1 MGRNRENRRRC
12 NTCKYQIMKKILLF
26 LSLLFISFMVSLSF
40 LLNFKNKNKEKLKK
54 YATSETNHFIT
65 NLVKEIVDSENIY
78 SNNIFKISRNN
89 NNEIEIIDFDTIEV
103 NRILERITKKIESNL
118 KKLENA
124 EIKSI
129 NFFPKFN
136 GHNFIQLKKGVLFE
150 FNDDFYNDSLLG
162 TDTKIPIRLS
172 FVGNVYT
179 YISTNIKNY
188 GYNSA
193 YLEVDINVEIKQS
206 IKLPM
211 IDFKNKVKSSY
222 PISLKIIQ
230 GTIPNYYSD
239 KFSSNSSSYS
249 LPIKK

>member
-1 MGRNRENRRRC
+1 MIKRLVFF
-12 NTCKYQIMKKILLF
+12 IIILL
-26 LSLLFISFMVSLSF
+26 LSFIISFSF
-40 LLNFKNKNKEKLKK
+40 VINFKNKNKEKLKK
-54 YATSETNHFIT
+54 YSISETKHFIS

-78 SNNIFKISRNN
+78 SNNIFKISRND

-103 NRILERITKKIESNL
+103 NRILERITKKIESSLKNL
-118 KKLENA
+118 ERA
-124 EIKSI
+124 QIKSI
-129 NFFPKFN
+129 MYFPEFN
-136 GHNFIQLKKGVLFE
+136 GHNFIKLKKGVLFE
-150 FNDDFYNDSLLG
+150 SQDDFYNDSLLG
-162 TDTKIPIRLS
+162 TDTKIPIKLS

-193 YLEVDINVEIKQS
+193 YLEVNINVEINES

-211 IDFKNKVKSSY
+211 LDFKYKIENTY
-222 PISLKIIQ
+222 PIALKIIQ
-230 GTIPNYYSD
+230 GTIPNYYGD

>member
-1 MGRNRENRRRC
+1 M
-12 NTCKYQIMKKILLF
+12 IKKIFLLIV
-26 LSLLFISFMVSLSF
+26 SLLLSF
-40 LLNFKNKNKEKLKK
+40 IIAFSFVINFKNKNKDKLKK
-54 YATSETNHFIT
+54 YSISETKHFIS

-78 SNNIFKISRNN
+78 SNNIFKISRNG

-103 NRILERITKKIESNL
+103 NKVLERITKKIEISL
-118 KKLENA
+118 KRLENA
-124 EIKSI
+124 KIKSI
-129 NFFPKFN
+129 KYFPEFN
-136 GHNFIQLKKGVLFE
+136 GHNFIKLKKGVLFE
-150 FNDDFYNDSLLG
+150 LNDDFYNDSLIG
-162 TDTKIPIRLS
+162 IDTKIPIKLS

-193 YLEVDINVEIKQS
+193 YLEVNINVEIKES

-211 IDFKNKVKSSY
+211 QEFKYKIVNTY
-222 PISLKIIQ
+222 PIALKIIQ
-230 GTIPNYYSD
+230 GTIPNYYGD

>member
-1 MGRNRENRRRC
+1 M
-12 NTCKYQIMKKILLF
+12 IKKTLLF
-26 LSLLFISFMVSLSF
+26 IFLLFISFIISF
-40 LLNFKNKNKEKLKK
+40 SFVVNFKDKNKEKLKK
-54 YATSETNHFIT
+54 YSISETKHFIS
-65 NLVKEIVDSENIY
+65 NLVKEIVDSENLY

-89 NNEIEIIDFDTIEV
+89 NNEIEIIDFDTTEV
-103 NRILERITKKIESNL
+103 NKVLERITKKIENSL
-118 KKLENA
+118 KHLENA

-129 NFFPKFN
+129 KYFPQFN
-136 GHNFIQLKKGVLFE
+136 GHNFIKLKKGVLFE
-150 FNDDFYNDSLLG
+150 LNDDFYNNSLLG
-162 TDTKIPIRLS
+162 TDTKIPIKLS

-193 YLEVDINVEIKQS
+193 YLEVNINIEIKES

-211 IDFKNKVKSSY
+211 LEFKYKIENTY
-222 PISLKIIQ
+222 PIALKIIQ
-230 GTIPNYYSD
+230 GTIPNYYGD